1 MVKITLE
8 GDAELKAALAKI
20 QGKIPQEVSDVVVAT
35 AIEIERDAKWRIRNG
50 PKTGTTYYRIYDEE
64 TGFTNIFAGDSEGYV
79 ASLKGR
85 QNLSPTHQASAP
97 GEAPAWDTG
106 ALAGS
111 IRFDKV
117 GNFTAE
123 VSSKIKYAYWLEFG
137 TLTMAARPFMR
148 PAVEKARPKFLARM
162 TTAIAR
168 VIQ

>member
-1 MVKITLE
+1 
-8 GDAELKAALAKI
+8 
-20 QGKIPQEVSDVVVAT
+20 
-35 AIEIERDAKWRIRNG
+35 
-50 PKTGTTYYRIYDEE
+50 
-64 TGFTNIFAGDSEGYV
+64 
-79 ASLKGR
+79 
-85 QNLSPTHQASAP
+85 
-97 GEAPAWDTG
+97 
-106 ALAGS
+106 
-111 IRFDKV
+111 V